1 MSRKI
6 VVLKAVSP
14 LLADD
19 SPVTAT
25 APIPPRPRMTL
36 GYLPARSEPISFD
49 GTPLEYIPV
58 QVFCNGRTC
67 SGDLNYG
74 DYTLF
79 LGTIDPEGNEH
90 GENFDY
96 QAYFGQLIA
105 TRMLDPTSAVAQ
117 GTILIEEDYWELQF
131 SDIPP
136 VNTPFEVDQTTFSYT
151 VGVSPPELSASLTR
165 SFQHTVQIATQQSVT
180 YKFQWPAFSVETT
193 VGVYQLMRSFSVQ
206 ADSNLTAYI
215 SQAGSYVGKCDY
227 GETVDSYGH
236 GLCLK
241 LETGAAFAYPT
252 SNYFQAAT
260 IPPPPTVNIGRYALS
275 NIGELFTERQ

>member
-1 MSRKI
+1 
-6 VVLKAVSP
+6 
-14 LLADD
+14 
-19 SPVTAT
+19 
-25 APIPPRPRMTL
+25 MTL

-79 LGTIDPEGNEH
+79 LGTVDPEGNEG
-90 GENFDY
+90 GENYSYD
-96 QAYFGQLIA
+96 AYFGQLIA
-105 TRMLDPTSAVAQ
+105 TRMLDPRSAVAQ

-136 VNTPFEVDQTTFSYT
+136 VNTPFEVDLAITSGITETDQTTFSYT

-180 YKFQWPAFSVETT
+180 YKFQWPAFAVDTT

-206 ADSNLTAYI
+206 AGSNLRAYL
-215 SQAGSYVGKCDY
+215 SQAGSYVGQCDY

-252 SNYFQAAT
+252 PNYFQAAT
-260 IPPPPTVNIGRYALS
+260 IPPPPTVNIGLNALS
-275 NIGELFTERQ
+275 NIGELFTESQ